1 MNFAYNSV
9 FFLLFISFKHLQ
21 FSFLRIHQIN
31 MVFLL
36 RYRTG
41 IGQLIFD
48 FSPLKVFWSNW
59 LFSINKPEII
69 SFLGVFAFSVFFTTD
84 NSWGRLWRWTR
95 CYGDMFHHAP
105 VWFTVWQSRILWQCH
120 RPSFNILQFGWTM
133 VWCKLH
139 SRKIRLHA
147 SRKCPVLFINIH
159 FEKLLEWNVYSQI
172 LKKFTESNSL
182 ILISL
187 PVSEI

>member
-69 SFLGVFAFSVFFTTD
+69 SFLGVFAFSVSFLPQTIHEVDYEDELDVMVICSTMHQSDSLCGKVGFYD
-84 NSWGRLWRWTR
+84 NATG
-95 CYGDMFHHAP
+95 HHL
-105 VWFTVWQSRILWQCH
+105 T
-120 RPSFNILQFGWTM
+120 SFNLDEPWCDVSCIL
-133 VWCKLH
+133 
-139 SRKIRLHA
+139 
-147 SRKCPVLFINIH
+147 
-159 FEKLLEWNVYSQI
+159 EKLDYMQAENVQSYLLTFI
-172 LKKFTESNSL
+172 LKNCWSEMFTHRY
-182 ILISL
+182 
-187 PVSEI
+187 